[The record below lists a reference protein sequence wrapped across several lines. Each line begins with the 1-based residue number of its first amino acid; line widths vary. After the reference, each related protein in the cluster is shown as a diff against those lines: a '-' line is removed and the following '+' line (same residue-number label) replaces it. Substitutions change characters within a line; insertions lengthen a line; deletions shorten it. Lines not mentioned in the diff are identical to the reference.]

1 MLSLDVKTVLFM
13 TALMCAAMAVVMYVM
28 HRSFRCEVRGLG
40 HWSGGLALMV
50 GAGALLALQGLQ
62 SAPPAQAGWPSIPSL
77 VLTTLANLALVCGIG
92 LSMIGTRAFYGQP
105 PAWRLYHAMWLLDL
119 LSMILWL
126 MAEPNFSMRVAAFS
140 FIVSV
145 FYIDQLRQ
153 VWQRGERHFV
163 SWFFGVL
170 LAVQAIAVLTRGVAA
185 LTAGAPTV
193 DLLRNSSLANA
204 YLAVS
209 NFMALLLT
217 VSFLMLATRRLQR
230 VLEKRSTHDPLT
242 EVLNRRGFSEAYTR
256 ARARQC
262 RGAGALALMAIDLD
276 HFKAVNDQ
284 HGHIEGDRVLV
295 KVASVIR
302 RTLRETDSVARFGG
316 EEFIVLLPETGLGRA
331 EQVAQRIQLLLG
343 QAGQP
348 CCTVSIG
355 LASQSPGEESLDSL
369 LARAD
374 AALYRA
380 KENGRNRVE
389 IAAAA
394 LAA

>member
-1 MLSLDVKTVLFM
+1 MLSLDVKTILFM
-13 TALMCAAMAVVMYVM
+13 TALMCAAMAVVMFAM
-28 HRSFRCEVRGLG
+28 HRSFRREVQGLG
-40 HWSGGLALMV
+40 HWAAGLALMV
-50 GAGALLALQGLQ
+50 VAGALFALQG
-62 SAPPAQAGWPSIPSL
+62 AQASQSPHGTLQQSL
-77 VLTTLANLALVCGIG
+77 LLILANLGLVCGIG
-92 LSMIGTRAFYGQP
+92 LSMAGTRAFYGQP
-105 PAWRLYHAMWLLDL
+105 PAWRLWHAMWVLDL
-119 LSMILWL
+119 LAMVWWL
-126 MAEPNFSMRVAAFS
+126 TVQPNFSLRAAAFS

-170 LAVQAIAVLTRGVAA
+170 LALQTIAVLTRGVAA
-185 LTAGAPTV
+185 LTVGAPTV

-217 VSFLMLATRRLQR
+217 VGFLMLATRRLQR

-242 EVLNRRGFSEAYTR
+242 EVLNRRGFSEAYAR
-256 ARARQC
+256 ARARQR

-276 HFKAVNDQ
+276 HFKAVNDK

-295 KVASVIR
+295 KVAGVICR
-302 RTLRETDSVARFGG
+302 SLRENDSVARFGG
-316 EEFIVLLPETGLGRA
+316 EEFIVLLPDTSLARA
-331 EQVAQRIQLLLG
+331 QQVAERIQAQLG
-343 QAGQP
+343 MAEQP

-355 LASQSPGEESLDSL
+355 IASHAPGDESLDSL

-394 LAA
+394 AMVA